1 MLTRRQKQVSSL
13 IQRELSDLL
22 GKKVSDPRLDFAT
35 IIAVKIS
42 PDLRQAHI
50 SVSVMGNQ
58 QEAMEGLNH
67 AASFLRRELSSRLA
81 LRYMPE
87 LTFHLDDSL
96 ERGERIDQLLEEI
109 HQKRNP
115 QGGNE

>member
-1 MLTRRQKQVSSL
+1 MVTRRQKQVSSL
-13 IQRELSDLL
+13 VQKELSDLL
-22 GKKVSDPRLDFAT
+22 EKKASDPRLDFAT
-35 IIAVKIS
+35 ITAVEIS

-58 QEAMEGLNH
+58 QEAMEAFDR
-67 AASFLRRELSSRLA
+67 AASFLRHELSSRVA

-87 LTFHLDDSL
+87 LTFHLDNSL
-96 ERGERIDQLLEEI
+96 ERGERIDRLLEEI
-109 HQKRNP
+109 QRKRNS

>member
-1 MLTRRQKQVSSL
+1 MVTRRQKQVSSL
-13 IQRELSDLL
+13 IQKELGDLL
-22 GKKVSDPRLDFAT
+22 EKRVSDPRIDFAT
-35 IIAVKIS
+35 ITAVEIS

-50 SVSVMGNQ
+50 FVSIMGNQ
-58 QEAMEGLNH
+58 QEAMEGFDH
-67 AASFLRRELSSRLA
+67 AASFLRHELSSRLA
-81 LRYMPE
+81 LRYMPD

-109 HQKRNP
+109 QRKRNS